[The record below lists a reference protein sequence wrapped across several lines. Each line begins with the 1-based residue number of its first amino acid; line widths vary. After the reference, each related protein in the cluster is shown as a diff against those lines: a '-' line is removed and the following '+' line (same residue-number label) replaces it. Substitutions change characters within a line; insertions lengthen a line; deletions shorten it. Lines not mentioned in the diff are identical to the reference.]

1 MVCHY
6 LNVGAKPKL
15 AKELY
20 LLITV
25 KSTFTHNKLKFKNG
39 INLATSIVNFKTNV
53 LGTLDI
59 LPTPREMKR
68 RS

>member
-1 MVCHY
+1 MSHY

-25 KSTFTHNKLKFKNG
+25 NSTLTHNKLKQKNG
-39 INLATSIVNFKTNV
+39 INVATSIVNFKTNV

-59 LPTPREMKR
+59 LPTPRELKR

>member
-6 LNVGAKPKL
+6 LNVRAKPKL

-25 KSTFTHNKLKFKNG
+25 KSTFTHNKLKQKNG
-39 INLATSIVNFKTNV
+39 INVATSIVNFKTNV
-53 LGTLDI
+53 PRTLDI
-59 LPTPREMKR
+59 YQLLEN
-68 RS
+68 